1 MEWFETLSEW
11 ETSSKGLSSMSESQI
26 ESKIDGQLL
35 HVVLN
40 RPEKRNALTPE
51 MLEGLAAAVRGADDD
66 PRIRAVIVSGQGPI
80 FSAGIDLRS
89 LAEMQAATR
98 GLDLGRWTR
107 RFAERLQQALNTIE
121 ATEVPV
127 LGALHG
133 QVLGMGLELALA
145 FDLRVATDDL
155 VLAIPEA
162 RLGLV
167 ADVGGTT
174 RLARVVGPSRAK
186 DLLMT
191 ARSIDAAEALQ
202 WGLVNR
208 VVPPAELMARATE
221 LAEQIAANA
230 PLAVGMA
237 KLLVDQGDGLD
248 KRTQMALERW
258 AQSQLL
264 GTDDVQEA
272 VQAFV
277 QKRPAKF
284 QGK

>member
-1 MEWFETLSEW
+1 MNET
-11 ETSSKGLSSMSESQI
+11 QI
-26 ESKIDGQLL
+26 ESRVEGRLL
-35 HVVLN
+35 HVALN
-40 RPEKRNALTPE
+40 RPEKRNALTPD
-51 MLEGLAAAVRGADDD
+51 MLEAIATAVRKADDD
-66 PRIRAVIVSGQGPI
+66 PQIRAVIVSGQGPI

-89 LAEMQAATR
+89 LGEMQAAMR
-98 GLDLGRWTR
+98 GLDVGRWTR

-127 LGALHG
+127 IGALHG

-174 RLARVVGPSRAK
+174 RLSRVVGPSRAK

-208 VVPPAELMARATE
+208 VVAPAELMARATE

-248 KRTQMALERW
+248 KRTQMTLERW

-264 GTDDVQEA
+264 GTQDVQEA
-272 VQAFV
+272 VQAFL
-277 QKRPAKF
+277 QKRPANF